1 MNAVRRDVLH
11 DPMLGTSA
19 VFRPLQR
26 GRRRKLDVTAQ
37 SGDIEVRWRGPD
49 ELGVGD
55 QSVLFAVLEA
65 ARDTM
70 VAQHAGAL
78 VDADDPLWQRLEHQ
92 DFVFRA
98 STVRVTTTFSGLAQ
112 RCDWGDG
119 GTAIALVRE
128 SLRRLTETTVWVRR
142 GSSMGSSRLLAWHVG
157 DDRRVTLAVN
167 WRLAAA
173 LQGESYSR
181 VSAAERAQ
189 LRDEPGKALHAL
201 LSCRLRRGQSWRCGL
216 DKLQEHV
223 WGDVVEGAN
232 LRGRRA
238 KLRRALRA
246 IGELP
251 AWTVEVDARG
261 IAQVQRLGGASPT
274 QCTAAAQRSSV
285 VSSTR
290 RPKADEPPSHRCP
303 SERCESS
310 TDAGFVPVDASVL
323 F

>member
-1 MNAVRRDVLH
+1 VTTGRRDVLH
-11 DPMLGTSA
+11 DPALGAST

-26 GRRRKLDVTAQ
+26 GRRRKLDVIARW
-37 SGDIEVRWRGPD
+37 GDLEVRWRGPD

-55 QSVLFAVLEA
+55 QSVLFAVLA
-65 ARDTM
+65 TARESMADH
-70 VAQHAGAL
+70 HAGVV

-92 DFVFRA
+92 NFVFRS

-119 GTAIALVRE
+119 GTAMALVRD

-142 GSSMGSSRLLAWHVG
+142 GTSVGSSRLLAWHVG

-181 VSAAERAQ
+181 VSLVERAQ
-189 LRDEPGKALHAL
+189 LRDEPSKALHAL

-261 IAQVQRLGGASPT
+261 VAQVQRLSGASPT
-274 QCTAAAQRSSV
+274 LCAIEAQRPSV
-285 VSSTR
+285 ASNTG
-290 RPKADEPPSHRCP
+290 RPKADKSPSHRCS

-310 TDAGFVPVDASVL
+310 NGAGFAPVDASVL